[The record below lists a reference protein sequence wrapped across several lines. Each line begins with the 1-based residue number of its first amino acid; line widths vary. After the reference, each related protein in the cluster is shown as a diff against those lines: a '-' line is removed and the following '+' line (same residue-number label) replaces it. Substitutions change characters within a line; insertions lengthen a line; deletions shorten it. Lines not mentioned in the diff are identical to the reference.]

1 MALTDAQPVP
11 GTAEYA
17 AWVERQNQD
26 LINYRRAY
34 EAEMRLQGVTVT
46 WSTQESVSGPFTLID
61 PGNAT
66 LTRDGV
72 SVDVLVSRG
81 RAQTT
86 DPASLAKFDIE
97 YALKFSARV
106 DDLYG
111 GPVGVP
117 SPWFGPQPP
126 PPLGP
131 NTTPGP
137 ETRITPA
144 QPPTVTTPTTNQ
156 PVQTPPTPNPGTVV
170 NPPADDYRTKL
181 LNWDQWNYYW
191 KEETGRPGPDPL
203 QYGIDRT
210 KLISYREYLT
220 KIDDIYNAGD
230 ITIPPMNPPVL
241 TTPPIPPPPGS
252 GPTNPPPPS
261 TDKPKKDDM
270 TGLLVIGGIVVLL
283 LLVS

>member
-17 AWVERQNQD
+17 AWVEKQNQD

-34 EAEMRLQGVTVT
+34 EQEMRQQGVTVT

-72 SVDVLVSRG
+72 STDVIVSRG

-131 NTTPGP
+131 TTTPGP
-137 ETRITPA
+137 ETPIRRS
-144 QPPTVTTPTTNQ
+144 QDPTVTTPDSTQ
-156 PVQTPPTPNPGTVV
+156 PRQTPPDPNGGTVV
-170 NPPADDYRTKL
+170 TPPADDYRTKM

-191 KEETGRPGPDPL
+191 SKETGRPGPDPL

-210 KLISYREYLT
+210 KLMSYQQYLA
-220 KIDDIYNAGD
+220 KIDEIFNTDEIVIQPEG
-230 ITIPPMNPPVL
+230 PPVL
-241 TTPPIPPPPGS
+241 VTPPVPP
-252 GPTNPPPPS
+252 GPTNPLPPPPK
-261 TDKPKKDDM
+261 DKPKKDDM

-283 LLVS
+283 ILVS